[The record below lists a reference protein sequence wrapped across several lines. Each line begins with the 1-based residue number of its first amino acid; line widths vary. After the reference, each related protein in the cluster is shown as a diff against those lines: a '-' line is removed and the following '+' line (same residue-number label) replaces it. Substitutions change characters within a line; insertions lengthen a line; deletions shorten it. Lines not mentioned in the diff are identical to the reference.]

1 VSNKQGAAANSLAAT
16 GSGATGS
23 GATDSG
29 ATGSGATDS
38 SATDSGATDS
48 GATGSGVTVPGLL
61 HLPDLQ
67 AAIAAD
73 PNRWRPL
80 VFTNGCFDLLHAGH
94 VRYLRA
100 ARARG
105 RSLVVGLNS
114 DASVRSIKPTPTGY
128 PDRPIVPETQRAEV
142 LAALAAV
149 DAVVIFGDRT
159 ATGLITALQPDIYVK
174 GGDYRPETLPEA
186 PAVQAYGG
194 QIELVAIEVPT
205 GTSDLIER
213 ILAARST
220 PTAS

>member
-1 VSNKQGAAANSLAAT
+1 MIPELYDLAELQG
-16 GSGATGS
+16 
-23 GATDSG
+23 
-29 ATGSGATDS
+29 
-38 SATDSGATDS
+38 
-48 GATGSGVTVPGLL
+48 
-61 HLPDLQ
+61 
-67 AAIAAD
+67 AIAANPD
-73 PNRWRPL
+73 RWRPL

-100 ARARG
+100 ARALG

-114 DASVRSIKPTPTGY
+114 DASVRSLKPTPAGY
-128 PDRPIVPETQRAEV
+128 PDRPIVPELQRAEV

-149 DAVVIFGDRT
+149 DAVVMFGDRT
-159 ATGLITALQPDIYVK
+159 ATGLIQALQPDIYVK

-194 QIELVAIEVPT
+194 RIELVAIEVPT

-220 PTAS
+220 SPAS